1 MADEPRDPETPQD
14 PPTGPT
20 EPLTSGDPLG
30 AGPERPHE
38 PPRADEPPPASGPPP
53 RRLTRSSEDRLIGG
67 VAGGL
72 GRYFGIDPIIVRIA
86 FVVLCFFGGVG
97 VLAYIGLLAFV
108 PADGPPGPQQ
118 NRLLAIVGAVALGVA
133 ALVLIGGPVFFLG
146 PILLPLALVVL
157 VGVLLWRAAGGGGL
171 EGDPARV
178 IGRIVLAGLLGIAA
192 IGAFFGVGAAAAF
205 GGDVVLAALAIAA
218 GVVLIATA
226 FVGGARW
233 MIVPALVLVLPLAIV
248 AAADLSLDGG
258 VGDREY
264 RPGTMSE
271 LRDRYEIGAGQLIV
285 DLRDVDLPAGRT
297 DVAVDVGVGEA
308 LVFVPDD
315 ACVSADV
322 RIGIGHAQVLGRDS
336 DGVDV
341 AYAAS
346 APRDPAA
353 PEVHVDA
360 DMGIGA
366 LQVRRGGD
374 ELDLGFDHGERW
386 LDMPVEAA
394 CP

>member
-20 EPLTSGDPLG
+20 EPLGT
-30 AGPERPHE
+30 GPEAPAEPAAAARPQ
-38 PPRADEPPPASGPPP
+38 P
-53 RRLTRSSEDRLIGG
+53 RRLTRSTDDRLIGG

-72 GRYFGIDPIIVRIA
+72 GRYFGIDPIIFRIA
-86 FVVLCFFGGVG
+86 FVVLTFFGGVG
-97 VLAYIGLLAFV
+97 LLAYVGLLAFV
-108 PADGPPGPQQ
+108 PSDGPAGPQQ
-118 NRLLAIVGAVALGVA
+118 NRLLAIAGAVALGVA
-133 ALVLIGGPVFFLG
+133 AVVFVGFPVFFLG

-157 VGVLLWRAAGGGGL
+157 VGVLLWRAVGGGGL

-178 IGRIVLAGLLGIAA
+178 IGRVALASVLGLAA
-192 IGAFFGVGAAAAF
+192 IGAFIGVGAAAAF
-205 GGDVVLAALAIAA
+205 GGGIVIAALAIAA

-248 AAADLSLDGG
+248 AAADISLDGG

-264 RPGTMSE
+264 RPSTMAE
-271 LRDRYEIGAGQLIV
+271 LNHRYELGAGQLIV

-297 DVAVDVGVGEA
+297 DVAVDVGIGEA
-308 LVFVPDD
+308 VVFVPDD
-315 ACVSADV
+315 ACVSSDV
-322 RIGIGHAQVLGRDS
+322 HIGIGHAEVLGRDS

-341 AYAAS
+341 AYAAA
-346 APRDPAA
+346 APDAGA
-353 PEVHVDA
+353 PEVRVDG
-360 DMGIGA
+360 DIGMGA
-366 LQVRRGGD
+366 LRVHRGSTAGD
-374 ELDLGFDHGERW
+374 PFGHDFGWSDQ
-386 LDMPVEAA
+386 PAQPA

>member
-20 EPLTSGDPLG
+20 EPLGT
-30 AGPERPHE
+30 GPERP
-38 PPRADEPPPASGPPP
+38 DEPAAGPQP
-53 RRLTRSSEDRLIGG
+53 RRLTRSADDRLIGG

-72 GRYFGIDPIIVRIA
+72 GRYFAIDPIIFRIA
-86 FVVLCFFGGVG
+86 FVVLTFFGGVG
-97 VLAYIGLLAFV
+97 VLAYVGLLAFV
-108 PADGPPGPQQ
+108 PSDGTPNPQQ
-118 NRLLAIVGAVALGVA
+118 NRLVAVVGAVALGVA
-133 ALVLIGGPVFFLG
+133 AVVLLGGPVFLLG

-157 VGVLLWRAAGGGGL
+157 VGMLIWRAAGGGGL
-171 EGDPARV
+171 GGDPARV
-178 IGRIVLAGLLGIAA
+178 IGRVALAAVIGIAA
-192 IGAFFGVGAAAAF
+192 IGAFVGVGAAAAF
-205 GGDVVLAALAIAA
+205 GGGVVIAALAIAA

-248 AAADLSLDGG
+248 AAADISLDGG

-264 RPGTMSE
+264 RPSTMAE
-271 LRDRYEIGAGQLIV
+271 LHDRYELGAGQLIV

-297 DVAVDVGVGEA
+297 DVAIDVGIGEA

-315 ACVSADV
+315 ACVSSDV
-322 RIGIGHAQVLGRDS
+322 HIGIGHAEVLGRDS

-346 APRDPAA
+346 APDAGA
-353 PEVHVDA
+353 PEVRVDG
-360 DMGIGA
+360 DIGMGA
-366 LQVRRGGD
+366 LRVHRGSDFGANAFD
-374 ELDLGFDHGERW
+374 RGFHWSDQ
-386 LDMPVEAA
+386 PAQPA